1 MGFSKNFARFYEI
14 KKYLEHQTLGR
25 QFICPIDPATERE
38 FILDWRISNQKDIL
52 KTWKARSKSQLRTQ
66 ISLGTWFKIW
76 KINSWLVWATRSEQF
91 GADYE
96 QRLRLVFL
104 KFSFWKHCSICI
116 IEVKKVKKKLGSL
129 F

>member
-1 MGFSKNFARFYEI
+1 MTFWGPGTMSIYKIQKFHLNTVDFWAKTMLLGPI
-14 KKYLEHQTLGR
+14 KQETPPTRL
-25 QFICPIDPATERE
+25 
-38 FILDWRISNQKDIL
+38 NQKDIL

-66 ISLGTWFKIW
+66 ISPGTWFKIW
-76 KINSWLVWATRSEQF
+76 KLNFWLIWKARSEQF

-96 QRLRLVFL
+96 QNLRLVFL

-116 IEVKKVKKKLGSL
+116 IEVKKSKKKKLGSL